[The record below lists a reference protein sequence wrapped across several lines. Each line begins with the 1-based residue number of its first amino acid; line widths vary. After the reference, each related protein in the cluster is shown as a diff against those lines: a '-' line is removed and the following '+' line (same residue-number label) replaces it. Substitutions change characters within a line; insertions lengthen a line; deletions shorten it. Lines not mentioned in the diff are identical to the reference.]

1 MKRIIVNIYCL
12 LFVIGLSAQPV
23 TESGTSGQITVDG
36 EILTWMI
43 DDAGDTLLLASLDEM
58 SISSP
63 RSFENRSDY
72 RRYQIYKRYA
82 LKVYPYAA
90 KAIRIFRET
99 EYATQTM
106 KSRKRKKYIKKLQK
120 ELKRE
125 FEEPLKK
132 LTKTQGKIMVKM
144 IEKELDTPMYDLI
157 KDLRGGFTATYWST
171 FARFYGHRLK
181 DGYTVGEDAILDA
194 VLNDLDI
201 SYEVKAKE

>member
-1 MKRIIVNIYCL
+1 MKEIILNISCL
-12 LFVIGLSAQPV
+12 LIVVSLWGQTSEEGLQ
-23 TESGTSGQITVDG
+23 SGQMTVNG
-36 EILTWMI
+36 EIVTWML

-90 KAIRIFRET
+90 KAIRIFKET
-99 EYATQTM
+99 EYATNTM
-106 KSRKRKKYIKKLQK
+106 KARKRKKYIKKLQK

-144 IEKELDTPMYDLI
+144 IEKELDTPMYNLI

-181 DGYTVGEDAILDA
+181 DGYTIGEDAILDA

-201 SYEVKAKE
+201 SYEVKSKE

>member
-1 MKRIIVNIYCL
+1 MRIILINIIAL
-12 LFVIGLSAQPV
+12 LFFHNLAAQ
-23 TESGTSGQITVDG
+23 TSEEAGKSGQISING

-63 RSFENRSDY
+63 RQFENRSDY

-106 KSRKRKKYIKKLQK
+106 NKRKRKKYIRKLQN
-120 ELKRE
+120 ELKEE
-125 FEEPLKK
+125 FEDPLKK

-157 KDLRGGFTATYWST
+157 RDLRGGFTATYWST

-181 DGYTVGEDAILDA
+181 DGYTPGEDPILDA
-194 VLNDLDI
+194 VINDLDI
-201 SYEVKAKE
+201 SYEVKKKE

>member
-1 MKRIIVNIYCL
+1 MKNILLNIICL
-12 LFVIGLSAQPV
+12 LLSV
-23 TESGTSGQITVDG
+23 TAFGQTSDESGKSGQIKING

-43 DDAGDTLLLASLDEM
+43 DDSGDTLLLASLDEM

-63 RSFENRSDY
+63 RKFENRNDY

-99 EYATQTM
+99 EYATETM
-106 KSRKRKKYIKKLQK
+106 NKRKRKKYIKKLQK
-120 ELKRE
+120 ELHRE

-144 IEKELDTPMYDLI
+144 IEKELDVPMYSLI
-157 KDLRGGFTATYWST
+157 RDLRGGFTATYWST
-171 FARFYGHRLK
+171 FARLYGHRLK
-181 DGYTVGEDAILDA
+181 DGYTAGEDQILDA

-201 SYEVKAKE
+201 SYEVKKK